1 MEVIIQEYS
10 LHLFKL
16 LLALLLGILIGIERQ
31 LSGKTAGLKTHA
43 LVSMG
48 SALFVIISIIVS
60 AEFKG
65 TTIFDP
71 LRMASHIIVGVG
83 FIGGGAIFLK
93 DKFVSGLTT
102 AANLW
107 IAAGIGMACGFGLYP
122 LAIIVTLLSLFV
134 FVVLRYIETKIDKK
148 TKDENS

>member
-1 MEVIIQEYS
+1 METIIQEYS
-10 LHLFKL
+10 IHLLKL
-16 LLALLLGILIGIERQ
+16 LLALLLGILVGIERQ

-60 AEFKG
+60 DEYQE
-65 TTIFDP
+65 TTVFDP
-71 LRMASHIIVGVG
+71 LRVASHIIVGVG
-83 FIGGGAIFLK
+83 FIGGGAIFIK
-93 DKFVSGLTT
+93 HEFVSGLTT

-122 LAIIVTLLSLFV
+122 LAIIVTVLSLLV
-134 FVVLRYIETKIDKK
+134 FVILRYIERKISEKKNTK
-148 TKDENS
+148 E